1 MSDRIVRLLTGLGL
15 LVALDV
21 SQVFDWIWHAGL
33 LHKIRSYGTLSQ
45 ILGLISSFLRK
56 RQLRLYL
63 NGKSFQEHPVNVG
76 VPQGSM
82 VLHISYY
89 TWMTFLMMLP
99 VILLSMLMILLYSKC
114 YQASD
119 LWQQLELPSKL
130 ESDLRA
136 TMDWERKWLLDF
148 NAGKT
153 RLV

>member
-1 MSDRIVRLLTGLGL
+1 
-15 LVALDV
+15 
-21 SQVFDWIWHAGL
+21 
-33 LHKIRSYGTLSQ
+33 
-45 ILGLISSFLRK
+45 
-56 RQLRLYL
+56 
-63 NGKSFQEHPVNVG
+63 
-76 VPQGSM
+76 M

-89 TWMTFLMMLP
+89 TLMTFLMMLP

-119 LWQQLELPSKL
+119 LRQQLELPSKL

-153 RLV
+153 